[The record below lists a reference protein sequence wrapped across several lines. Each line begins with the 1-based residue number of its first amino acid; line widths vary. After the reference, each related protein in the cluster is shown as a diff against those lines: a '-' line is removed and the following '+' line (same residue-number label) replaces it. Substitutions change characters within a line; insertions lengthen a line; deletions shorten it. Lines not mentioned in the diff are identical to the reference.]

1 MPYLKKKTTA
11 TRNAK
16 RSGTRISTRHETQ
29 LKKKTCWPCCSR
41 PRFISWLCCCMSGF
55 EYYGFSKVR
64 KIATPLAEKTEKL
77 SANFSLSLNLSG
89 NATVS
94 GNTGAAVGVDNTYI
108 ANVRSASN
116 DTILQDHYTG
126 KDQQHRT
133 PTQI

>member
-1 MPYLKKKTTA
+1 MANTEFQGELAGTMNNVNAMLKKMREA
-11 TRNAK
+11 
-16 RSGTRISTRHETQ
+16 
-29 LKKKTCWPCCSR
+29 KTCWPCCSR

-77 SANFSLSLNLSG
+77 TANFSLSLNLSG
-89 NATVS
+89 NAAVS
-94 GNTGAAVGVDNTYI
+94 GNTGTAVGVDNTYI